1 MGLIAVYF
9 SCFFFPV
16 CIGLWKMYL
25 EPFDVDPD
33 NPEEAFGRD
42 E

>member
-1 MGLIAVYF
+1 MGLIFVYY

-16 CIGLWKMYL
+16 AIGLWKMAW
-25 EPFDVDPD
+25 EPVDNVDPD

-42 E
+42 